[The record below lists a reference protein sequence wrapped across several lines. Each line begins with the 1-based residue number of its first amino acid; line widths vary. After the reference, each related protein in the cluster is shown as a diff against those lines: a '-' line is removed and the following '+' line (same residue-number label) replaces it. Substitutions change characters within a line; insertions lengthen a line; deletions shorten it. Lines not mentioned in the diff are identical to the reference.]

1 METFDIDCE
10 ADLNDDQA
18 NINSTEDS
26 LKETCL
32 KYGNLID
39 KVLLKMKNSKGKTK
53 LCIEWTGGLDLD
65 EKDFVSLVSK
75 KSGDWME
82 ANEKRSLV
90 IFKTA
95 NLTITYH
102 TSTSTLQFQGNKAS
116 DSITYIKSL
125 NNIHPKALAS
135 YLRLI

>member
-1 METFDIDCE
+1 METLDIDCE

-18 NINSTEDS
+18 NINSNEDS

-53 LCIEWTGGLDLD
+53 LCSKWIGGLDEL
-65 EKDFVSLVSK
+65 KDFVSLVLK

-82 ANEKRSLV
+82 ANKKRSLV
-90 IFKTA
+90 ILKTA
-95 NLTITYH
+95 NLTITYY
-102 TSTSTLQFQGNKAS
+102 TSTSHFS
-116 DSITYIKSL
+116 S
-125 NNIHPKALAS
+125 
-135 YLRLI
+135 